1 MKDSSHISGLTGL
14 RGVAALWV
22 LGFHLLGVFEHWG
35 WNLGFVRAP
44 LEAGYLG
51 VDLFFA
57 LSGFV
62 IAHAYTDKLAG
73 QSSKAAWRSFMHR
86 RFARMYPV
94 HIFVLVILLV
104 GIVGSRAIG
113 RDFAEGADYGLGN
126 LLRHLTLTQVWL
138 PGGSASWNAP
148 SWSIHAEWFAYACFP
163 LFAWRLQR
171 VKSVAK
177 LLTISGIGYVTL
189 IGVVE
194 LALGGDYDRTYDFG
208 VLRCAAGFTAGACL
222 WRCWKL
228 GAMHAK
234 RIVRLARLWPVIVI
248 GLLFVGASPAL
259 VLPALALAVP
269 LLVVSRQSPVLSS
282 RALQYLGRISYALYM
297 THHVVLTQLYARF
310 PGHSSQSWTTSFL
323 FLTGYLLAIGL
334 VAHIVYSL
342 VEEPM
347 RKVLL
352 SGRLRF
358 RQRLARS

>member
-1 MKDSSHISGLTGL
+1 MKDSSHISSLTGL

-22 LGFHLLGVFEHWG
+22 LGFHFLGVFEHWG
-35 WNLGFVRAP
+35 WNLGVMRAP

-62 IAHAYTDKLAG
+62 IAHAYTAKLAG
-73 QSSKAAWRSFMHR
+73 QSPKAAWRSFMHR
-86 RFARMYPV
+86 RFARIYPV
-94 HIFVLVILLV
+94 HVFVILILLV

-163 LFAWRLQR
+163 FFAWRLQR

-177 LLTISGIGYVTL
+177 LLIISGLGYVTL
-189 IGVVE
+189 IVIVE

-208 VLRCAAGFTAGACL
+208 VLRCIAGFTAGACL

-228 GAMHAK
+228 GAM
-234 RIVRLARLWPVIVI
+234 RARAFRAVARVWPAMLVAV
-248 GLLFVGASPAL
+248 LLLDASPAL
-259 VLPALALAVP
+259 VLPALALSVP
-269 LLVVSRQSPVLSS
+269 FLVIGSDRGLLSS
-282 RALQYLGRISYALYM
+282 RTLQYLGRISYALYM
-297 THHVVLTQLYARF
+297 THHVVLTQLVARM
-310 PGHSSQSWTTSFL
+310 PGHSSQSWSTSL
-323 FLTGYLLAIGL
+323 VLLVGYLLAIGL
-334 VAHIVYSL
+334 IAHFAYTF

-347 RKVLL
+347 RKRLL
-352 SGRLRF
+352 SARTRLPKGF
-358 RQRLARS
+358 ART